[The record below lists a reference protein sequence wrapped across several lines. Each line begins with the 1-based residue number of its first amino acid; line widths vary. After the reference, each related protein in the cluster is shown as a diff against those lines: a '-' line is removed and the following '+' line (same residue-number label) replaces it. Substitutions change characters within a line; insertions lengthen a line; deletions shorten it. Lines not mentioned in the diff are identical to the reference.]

1 MNRGARVLIGT
12 LLGAF
17 FSAAA
22 FAQESGVYL
31 GGALGQAKFKE
42 WCDVSGAPAGFV
54 LTACDDKDSAWKLF
68 GGYRFNRYVAI
79 EATYVDWGDATAT
92 VGGPTAIS
100 AEQQSMGVAAVGSL
114 GLGPQFSVFGK
125 LGFLRTEQKIR
136 RASATQTTTVEGDE
150 TELHYGLGVKY
161 HFTANWAA
169 RAEWERTE
177 KLEVEM
183 LSIGAEFRF

>member
-1 MNRGARVLIGT
+1 MKRGATLLIGT

-17 FSAAA
+17 FSLAAL
-22 FAQESGVYL
+22 AQERGAYL
-31 GGALGQAKFKE
+31 GGALGQSKFKE

-54 LTACDDKDSAWKLF
+54 LNACEDTDTGWKLF

-79 EATYVDWGDATAT
+79 EGTYANWGKVTAT
-92 VGGPTAIS
+92 VGGSTNIS

-114 GLGPQFSVFGK
+114 ELGPQFSVFGK
-125 LGFLRTEQKIR
+125 LGLLMTEQEIKR
-136 RASATQTTTVEGDE
+136 STATQTTTVEGDE

-161 HFTANWAA
+161 RFTAKWAA

-177 KLEVEM
+177 KLKVEM